1 MGVLP
6 AAATLL
12 AATTLIG
19 AGARSDSAPDPHTA
33 CAPAEEIRPASGE
46 GVTLLP
52 PPGAA
57 DAAPAAGLDYRHRL
71 SSTSLGWP
79 RLDRWC
85 VWVQPMDAEA
95 PGLRWQR
102 LWLEAVEG
110 ALERWGAL
118 VPLTRVEDPAAAQ
131 IRIER
136 RRPPLRVGPDGRTRA
151 SHGRAS
157 LQLLEVRR
165 DGRWRLEPGV
175 LIQLGS
181 GQRARA
187 LQATALHELGHAL
200 GLWGHSDA
208 ADDAMAAAPGA
219 KPVLELTERDRATL
233 RWLYRQPTRFGAPLQ
248 SSD

>member
-6 AAATLL
+6 AAVTLL
-12 AATTLIG
+12 AATALIG
-19 AGARSDSAPDPHTA
+19 AGPQPVPNLEPQAA
-33 CAPAEEIRPASGE
+33 CAPAEESRPAPGE
-46 GVTLLP
+46 AAALHP
-52 PPGAA
+52 PPAA
-57 DAAPAAGLDYRHRL
+57 AGGEPAAGLDYRHRL
-71 SSTSLGWP
+71 STTSLGWP

-85 VWVQPMDAEA
+85 VWVQPTDAEG
-95 PGLRWQR
+95 PGLRWQL
-102 LWLEAVEG
+102 LWLEAVDG

-136 RRPPLRVGPDGRTRA
+136 RRPPLRIGPDGRTRA

-165 DGRWRLEPGV
+165 SGRWRLEPSV
-175 LIQLGS
+175 RIQLGS
-181 GQRARA
+181 EQRPQA

-208 ADDAMAAAPGA
+208 AEDAMAAVPGA

-233 RWLYRQPTRFGAPLQ
+233 RWLYRQPTRFGAPPQ